1 MNRFYA
7 SAVKKA
13 ATAAGKPTRLLL
25 LLTQLSNKLR
35 EVNWR
40 DVRTVTIKDKISVLG
55 RLIRAYALGHY
66 RAIPWKTI
74 LIIIATIIY
83 FINPIDLLPDFL
95 PVTGLTDDFG
105 VLLWVYNSVSL
116 EINKFLTWEKSQ
128 VIT

>member
-1 MNRFYA
+1 MNRFYT

-13 ATAAGKPTRLLL
+13 AMAAGKPTRLLL

-35 EVNWR
+35 EVNWK
-40 DVRTVTIKDKISVLG
+40 DVKTVTIKDKISVLG